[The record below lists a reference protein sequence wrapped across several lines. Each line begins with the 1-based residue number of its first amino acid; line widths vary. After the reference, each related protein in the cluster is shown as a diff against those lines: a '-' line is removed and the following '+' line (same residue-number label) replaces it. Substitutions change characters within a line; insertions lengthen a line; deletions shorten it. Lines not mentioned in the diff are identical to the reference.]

1 MMSGAH
7 SAKIVVFY
15 TKHTKVA
22 RFRKTGKRR
31 GSLSLSLNW
40 VLSPQ
45 ALSETLM
52 ANLGQ
57 IMVTEQCWSNQML
70 IELGERFSWG
80 QMPIFPNPKEP
91 SMWMRIRA

>member
-45 ALSETLM
+45 ALIETLM

-57 IMVTEQCWSNQML
+57 IMITDYRPWSGDKTAKILTLNWNQSCCVSL
-70 IELGERFSWG
+70 QNYR
-80 QMPIFPNPKEP
+80 NTT
-91 SMWMRIRA
+91 